1 MDNKSNLVLL
11 LYLFCFL
18 SPIFPDWIQKGK
30 VIEVL
35 SGDTFIHYG
44 YQDKKKQKY
53 KLVCVEAESPRTKK
67 GKYQRKILTRK
78 IKGKEIEGIL
88 RGKLKE
94 YFLAD
99 VFDIEKTKENGHYTS
114 LAFTLAVHSKVLKKI
129 KEYPQCWPE
138 DYK

>member
-11 LYLFCFL
+11 LFLFSCL

-44 YQDKKKQKY
+44 FQDKKKQKY
-53 KLVCVEAESPRTKK
+53 KLACVEAESPRTKK
-67 GKYQRKILTRK
+67 GKYQKKILTQK

-99 VFDIEKTKENGHYTS
+99 VFDIEKTKKNGHYTS
-114 LAFTLAVHSKVLKKI
+114 LAFTLAVHDKVLKKI
-129 KEYPQCWPE
+129 NEYPECWLE
-138 DYK
+138 DN